1 MIRSRLPNLRD
12 DRGLVGKLLVVWLLV
27 VVLLGL
33 AALDAGSILMLRV
46 RTGDLAGRAATA
58 AADAFAETRDER
70 AARLAARET
79 IEASDDPA
87 RLRRIDVRRG
97 EVTVEVSSR
106 AETIVV
112 GRVPFVGDFELVT
125 VTRSSGPSG

>member
-1 MIRSRLPNLRD
+1 MIRDRVPD
-12 DRGLVGKLLVVWLLV
+12 AQDERGLVGKLLVLWLV
-27 VVLLGL
+27 VLAVLGV
-33 AALDAGSILMLRV
+33 AAVDAGSILVLRV
-46 RTGDLAGRAATA
+46 RTGDLAGDAATA

-70 AARLAARET
+70 LATLAALGT

-97 EVTVEVSSR
+97 EVTVEVTSR
-106 AETIVV
+106 ADTIVV
-112 GRVPFVGDFELVT
+112 GRVPLIDDLARFT